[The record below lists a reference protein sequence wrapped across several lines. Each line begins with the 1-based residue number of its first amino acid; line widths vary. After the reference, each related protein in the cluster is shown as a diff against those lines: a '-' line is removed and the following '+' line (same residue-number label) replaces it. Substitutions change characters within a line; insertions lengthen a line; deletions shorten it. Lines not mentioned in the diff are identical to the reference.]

1 MKHTSTALC
10 ALIVS
15 GLLLLACEQKSG
27 SSASKTS
34 SIGSTAPLTSEDA
47 ADALKK
53 AQARADQ
60 AQTEMDQAKKAV
72 DQANSA
78 LSAGKMAKVSAAE
91 QTTLEKAVTSAKTAL
106 EKAEAGCKDACAMRD
121 KCKADMDAMAA
132 KAMPKM

>member
-15 GLLLLACEQKSG
+15 GMLLPACEQKSG
-27 SSASKTS
+27 SPVSKTS
-34 SIGSTAPLTSEDA
+34 SIGSKAPLTSEDA

-60 AQTEMDQAKKAV
+60 AQTELDQAKKAV

-78 LSAGKMAKVSAAE
+78 LNAGKMAKVSAAE
-91 QTTLEKAVTSAKTAL
+91 QATLEKAVTTAKATL
-106 EKAEAGCKDACAMRD
+106 DKAEATCKEVCAARD
-121 KCKADMDAMAA
+121 KCKADADAMAA
-132 KAMPKM
+132 KPAPKM

>member
-1 MKHTSTALC
+1 MKHTSPALC

-15 GLLLLACEQKSG
+15 GLLLPACEQKSG
-27 SSASKTS
+27 SPASKPS
-34 SIGSTAPLTSEDA
+34 SIGSTAPLSSEDA

-60 AQTEMDQAKKAV
+60 AQKDLDQAKNAL

-78 LSAGKMAKVSAAE
+78 LSAGKMAKVPAAE

-106 EKAEAGCKDACAMRD
+106 EKAETACKDACAARD
-121 KCKADMDAMAA
+121 KCKADMDSIAS
-132 KAMPKM
+132 KPTPKL